1 MPERSLIQ
9 RLKAE
14 TTARQEAGLG
24 RTLLSVS
31 ARQDSI
37 VTVDGR
43 DYLDFSSNDFLGLA
57 RDPLAA
63 RQLATLCAKGC
74 GAGSSRLVT
83 GTSSSTLA
91 AEQALAEHFGHESCL
106 ILGSGFVAN
115 LTLIATLFA
124 EKDTLALDKRAHAST
139 VAGVR
144 HSRAAFHTFRHNST
158 SHLEKILRAYPVET
172 VLTESLFSMDGDS
185 PDFAALKQLK
195 DNFNFLCIVDEAHA
209 FGVLGASGQGLAGE
223 AADIA
228 VGTLGKAFGLFGAFI
243 LCPGIVREHLL
254 HFGQGFIY
262 TTALPPWHGDMVLDM
277 LRRVREAD
285 DRRDHLR
292 HLGDM
297 ARTLLGEVMPVRGEA
312 HILALEVGDEAK
324 SLALAEA
331 LRREGVLVFP
341 ARYPTVP
348 LGQAILRIC
357 LTSTHQPADITRL
370 RDALLAAGAEAKG
383 P

>member
-1 MPERSLIQ
+1 MPELSLIQ

-31 ARQDSI
+31 ARQDST
-37 VTVDGR
+37 VTVDGQ

-57 RDPLAA
+57 RDPQAA
-63 RQLATLCAKGC
+63 RQLAALCAKGC
-74 GAGSSRLVT
+74 GSGASRLVT
-83 GTSSSTLA
+83 GTSSSTLE
-91 AEQALAEHFGHESCL
+91 AEQTLAKHFGYESCL

-115 LTLIATLFA
+115 LTLIATLFG
-124 EKDTLALDKRAHAST
+124 EKDSLALDKRLHAST

-144 HSRAAFHTFRHNST
+144 HSHAAFHTFRHNSM
-158 SHLEKILRAYPVET
+158 SHLEKILGAHAT
-172 VLTESLFSMDGDS
+172 TAVLTESLFSMDGDS

-195 DNFNFLCIVDEAHA
+195 DAFNFLCIVDEAHA
-209 FGVLGASGQGLAGE
+209 FGVLGENGRGLGRQV
-223 AADIA
+223 ADIA
-228 VGTLGKAFGLFGAFI
+228 AGTLGKAFGLFGAFI

-254 HFGQGFIY
+254 HFGQGLIY
-262 TTALPPWHGDMVLDM
+262 TTALPPWHGDMVLEM
-277 LRRVREAD
+277 LQRVRDAD

-292 HLGDM
+292 RLGDA
-297 ARTLLGEVMPVRGEA
+297 ARALLGEVMPVRGDA

-348 LGQAILRIC
+348 LGQAILRVN
-357 LTSTHQPADITRL
+357 LTSEHAQTDVEIL
-370 RDALLAAGAEAKG
+370 RDALVRVLEQTS
-383 P
+383 

>member
-1 MPERSLIQ
+1 MPELSLIQ

-31 ARQDSI
+31 RRQGST

-57 RDPLAA
+57 RDPQAA
-63 RQLATLCAKGC
+63 RQLAALCTKGC
-74 GAGSSRLVT
+74 GSGSSRLVT

-91 AEQALAEHFGHESCL
+91 AEQALAEYFGYESCL
-106 ILGSGFVAN
+106 ILGSGFMAN
-115 LTLIATLFA
+115 LTLIATLFK
-124 EKDTLALDKRAHAST
+124 EKNTVALDKRLHAST
-139 VAGVR
+139 MAGVR
-144 HSRAAFHTFRHNST
+144 HSRATFHTFRHNST
-158 SHLEKILRAYPVET
+158 SHLEKILRSHSVEA
-172 VLTESLFSMDGDS
+172 VLTESLFSMDGDG
-185 PDFAALKQLK
+185 PDFTVLKKLK
-195 DNFNFLCIVDEAHA
+195 DMFSFLCIVDEAHA
-209 FGVLGASGQGLAGE
+209 FGVLGASGKGLGGE

-243 LCPGIVREHLL
+243 LCPRIVREHLL

-277 LRRVREAD
+277 LRRVADADVQRE
-285 DRRDHLR
+285 HLH
-292 HLGDM
+292 HLGDE
-297 ARTLLGEVMPVRGEA
+297 ARTLLGEVLPVRGEA
-312 HILALEVGDEAK
+312 HILAIMVGDETK

-331 LRREGVLVFP
+331 LRQEGVLVFP

-348 LGQAILRIC
+348 LGQAILRVN
-357 LTSTHQPADITRL
+357 LTTMHTHDHIKNL
-370 RDALLAAGAEAKG
+370 RDALVNVLGKA
-383 P
+383 